1 MKKFSKEDLLLDL
14 LLIKNITNK
23 VYVPIINDSSAD
35 STLLLLDE
43 IYAPINI
50 KDLPAESTLLNI
62 KDSPAESTLLL
73 SDEIVKKEREVF
85 NKKIGDT
92 LRERLSRYFQI
103 GERDR
108 PFENRFE
115 KSLNIINT
123 TFTDEFIMYELARV
137 NLLYLVSAI
146 NNNRK
151 LDVHLS
157 SYRVG
162 GLWGTY
168 KDNITLSEVTTN
180 SFNSSGF
187 RAHLPKT
194 KYWRKMR
201 MLIVKEEVKKYKKLL
216 DAISQEELEE
226 FSKINNNNWFNFFK
240 ETKGYK
246 FDSLSKNNVLDVVW
260 KRYFRESLGDNSNIH
275 KLLKKVSLSDHC
287 EFMDKVMNTYI
298 EYTVEYMLK
307 EQTLMREKSKGL
319 IKEKTLS
326 VYTNDEFNN
335 IMGVIETYIDKT
347 TKYIGDRKYKIYL
360 ETKEEDVKS
369 LRTKNSVVKVH
380 KLIFKDYRTDGESL
394 TDSHFRYEFHF
405 KQRVSG
411 DIVFSEY
418 HVFKDTS
425 RKRAIKSQIVKGS
438 IENADAMEEVIN
450 KCIDERIK
458 RVLDDNE
465 PYVGILS
472 TKNNNT
478 FVNRVNGYFYF
489 KNRK

>member
-23 VYVPIINDSSAD
+23 VYVP
-35 STLLLLDE
+35 
-43 IYAPINI
+43 
-50 KDLPAESTLLNI
+50 NI

-103 GERDR
+103 GERDKNS
-108 PFENRFE
+108 FESSFE

-137 NLLYLVSAI
+137 NLLYLASAI
-146 NNNRK
+146 NNNR
-151 LDVHLS
+151 LDGYFSSSKVGVS
-157 SYRVG
+157 SY
-162 GLWGTY
+162 Y
-168 KDNITLSEVTTN
+168 KDNITLREVTTN

-187 RAHLPKT
+187 RTHLPKT

-275 KLLKKVSLSDHC
+275 KLLKKVSLSDHR

-347 TKYIGDRKYKIYL
+347 KKYIGDRKYKIYL

-438 IENADAMEEVIN
+438 IENADVMEEVIN
-450 KCIDERIK
+450 KYIDERIK
-458 RVLDDNE
+458 RVLDDNVS
-465 PYVGILS
+465 YTGILS

>member
-23 VYVPIINDSSAD
+23 VYVP
-35 STLLLLDE
+35 
-43 IYAPINI
+43 NI
-50 KDLPAESTLLNI
+50 KVSQPAESI
-62 KDSPAESTLLL
+62 LLL

-103 GERDR
+103 GEIGDNYSL
-108 PFENRFE
+108 FA
-115 KSLNIINT
+115 LNIINT

-146 NNNRK
+146 NNNR
-151 LDVHLS
+151 LDGHFSSSKVGVS
-157 SYRVG
+157 SY
-162 GLWGTY
+162 Y

-187 RAHLPKT
+187 RTHLPKT

-216 DAISQEELEE
+216 DAISQDELEE

-275 KLLKKVSLSDHC
+275 KLLKKVSLSDHR

-298 EYTVEYMLK
+298 EYTIEYILK

-394 TDSHFRYEFHF
+394 TDSNFRYEFHF

-418 HVFKDTS
+418 RVFKDTS
-425 RKRAIKSQIVKGS
+425 RKYSIKSQIVKGS
-438 IENADAMEEVIN
+438 IENADVMEEVIN

-458 RVLDDNE
+458 RVLDDNVS
-465 PYVGILS
+465 YTGILS

>member
-23 VYVPIINDSSAD
+23 VYVP
-35 STLLLLDE
+35 
-43 IYAPINI
+43 
-50 KDLPAESTLLNI
+50 NI

-103 GERDR
+103 GERDNYS
-108 PFENRFE
+108 FESSFE
-115 KSLNIINT
+115 LSLNIINT

-137 NLLYLVSAI
+137 NLLYLASAI
-146 NNNRK
+146 NNNR
-151 LDVHLS
+151 LDGYFSSSKVGVS
-157 SYRVG
+157 SY
-162 GLWGTY
+162 Y

-226 FSKINNNNWFNFFK
+226 FSKINNNNWFKFFK

-298 EYTVEYMLK
+298 EYTVEYILK
-307 EQTLMREKSKGL
+307 EQTLMREKLKGL
-319 IKEKTLS
+319 IKEKTLL

-418 HVFKDTS
+418 RVFKDTS
-425 RKRAIKSQIVKGS
+425 RKFSIKSQIVKGS
-438 IENADAMEEVIN
+438 IENADVMEEVIN

-458 RVLDDNE
+458 RVLDDNVS
-465 PYVGILS
+465 YTGILS